1 MYNKHFIIFMY
12 LNYLICSVKIN
23 LFTVPF
29 FSLPSCQCYFINS
42 LVKSL
47 NSVLI
52 ILSTSECPSSQPL
65 IVFFILFYCVTVLV
79 VSSIC
84 SALNIIF
91 IPAILKLV
99 SHQTSLILPYQL
111 LLDISPYV
119 LWLFKMNISET
130 ELLLSPFTNKKTK
143 SSTLSL
149 PHSQTHLMATPSLSL
164 KLKSESSLTPYF
176 LSHPISN
183 LSGSHTV
190 SVFKT

>member
-1 MYNKHFIIFMY
+1 MCLH
-12 LNYLICSVKIN
+12 YLICSVKIS

-29 FSLPSCQCYFINS
+29 FSLPSCQCCFINS

-65 IVFFILFYCVTVLV
+65 IVFFILFYCMTVLV

-84 SALNIIF
+84 SALNIIR
-91 IPAILKLV
+91 IPVILKLV
-99 SHQTSLILPYQL
+99 SRQTSLSLPYQL

-119 LWLFKMNISET
+119 LWLFKVNISET
-130 ELLLSPFTNKKTK
+130 ELLLSPFTKKKTNK
-143 SSTLSL
+143 IFH
-149 PHSQTHLMATPSLSL
+149 PQPSPFPNSCDGNSILVTQAEIW
-164 KLKSESSLTPYF
+164 ESSLTPYF